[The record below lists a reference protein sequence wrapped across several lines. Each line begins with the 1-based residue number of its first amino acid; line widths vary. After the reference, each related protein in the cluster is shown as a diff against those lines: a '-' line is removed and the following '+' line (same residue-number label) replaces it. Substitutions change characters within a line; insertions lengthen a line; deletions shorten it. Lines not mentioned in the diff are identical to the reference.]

1 METSS
6 VEKKFLYAL
15 LVIVILITLA
25 IFYPFLTVFILAGA
39 FAVIL
44 NPLCLWIT
52 KHITRNNQTIASII
66 TIVLF
71 LVLLCVPLFFA
82 GTVIFNQAQNTYYSV
97 VGSSD
102 TGTFIQTIDTSI
114 NKIMPAGFTF
124 NTQEK
129 ITQLFSFLANNITG
143 LFTYTL
149 NTIFMLVLT
158 VFTIFY
164 LLKNGKEWEEGLIK
178 LTPLSK
184 KNVEEI
190 ITSLKNS
197 INRVLKGTFFIA
209 IIQGFLSWI
218 GFMIFGVPNAALWG
232 VVSALASFIPNIGT
246 SIVLTPAILFLYFTG
261 MQLQAFGLLLWSFFL
276 VGMIDNILAPY
287 LISKNSEISPMFI
300 MFGILGGI
308 SLMGAV
314 GLLVGPIV
322 ISLLYS
328 LVSIYKKETKLN

>member
-102 TGTFIQTIDTSI
+102 TGTFIQTITTTGGGFDSTVANSYI
-114 NKIMPAGFTF
+114 NM
-124 NTQEK
+124 
-129 ITQLFSFLANNITG
+129 S
-143 LFTYTL
+143 
-149 NTIFMLVLT
+149 V
-158 VFTIFY
+158 
-164 LLKNGKEWEEGLIK
+164 NG
-178 LTPLSK
+178 
-184 KNVEEI
+184 
-190 ITSLKNS
+190 
-197 INRVLKGTFFIA
+197 
-209 IIQGFLSWI
+209 
-218 GFMIFGVPNAALWG
+218 
-232 VVSALASFIPNIGT
+232 GT
-246 SIVLTPAILFLYFTG
+246 SAAWTITLVQAELT
-261 MQLQAFGLLLWSFFL
+261 
-276 VGMIDNILAPY
+276 N
-287 LISKNSEISPMFI
+287 
-300 MFGILGGI
+300 
-308 SLMGAV
+308 
-314 GLLVGPIV
+314 
-322 ISLLYS
+322 
-328 LVSIYKKETKLN
+328 LN